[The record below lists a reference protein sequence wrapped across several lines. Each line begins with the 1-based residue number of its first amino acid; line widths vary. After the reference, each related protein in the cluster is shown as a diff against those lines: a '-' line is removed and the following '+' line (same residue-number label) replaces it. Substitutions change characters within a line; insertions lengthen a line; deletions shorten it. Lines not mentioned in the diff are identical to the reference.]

1 MPAGPAAFQR
11 FCESL
16 GIEERYRSTLF
27 WAGLLGIPAAWWA
40 VSGRSQPAPSQDTN
54 INAFFKQKP
63 ATKTS
68 VPGQSQPQRQAT
80 SFQSFLKEAP
90 KAHRDPTSFGAFLKG
105 PSETASDQQSPSQ
118 YQAAAP
124 AGPQESD
131 CAITVLF
138 GTEYGFS
145 KEVAERAAAA
155 ITSSG
160 PYWYSTHFAP
170 QLSMCRHAASMFTC
184 CSHALFGCPLTS
196 VYKAL
201 SMWQQCLSQ
210 SLWSVLHGSC

>member
-11 FCESL
+11 FCETL

-54 INAFFKQKP
+54 INAFFKQRP
-63 ATKTS
+63 ATRTP
-68 VPGQSQPQRQAT
+68 VPGQPQSQPQRQAT

-90 KAHRDPTSFGAFLKG
+90 KTHRDPTSFGAFLKG

-118 YQAAAP
+118 CEAAAP

-160 PYWYSTHFAP
+160 PYW
-170 QLSMCRHAASMFTC
+170 
-184 CSHALFGCPLTS
+184 
-196 VYKAL
+196 
-201 SMWQQCLSQ
+201 
-210 SLWSVLHGSC
+210 